1 MLAAAVRAGCRERGS
16 LQSSRRWQGM
26 AVGRDRDGDRREGAD
41 GQQAGRSSRQE
52 PRQAAGG

>member
-1 MLAAAVRAGCRERGS
+1 MAA
-16 LQSSRRWQGM
+16 
-26 AVGRDRDGDRREGAD
+26 GRDGDGDRREGAD